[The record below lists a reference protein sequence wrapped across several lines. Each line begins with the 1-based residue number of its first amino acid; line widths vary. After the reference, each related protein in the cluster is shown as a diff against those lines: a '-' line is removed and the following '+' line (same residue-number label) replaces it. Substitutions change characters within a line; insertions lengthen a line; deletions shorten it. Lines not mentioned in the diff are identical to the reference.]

1 LDAGPPSL
9 ERRKSRRPLILIG
22 LVALLVIVA
31 ISMTVFKRSVVY
43 YLSPTE
49 LIAQNS
55 AQNGQSVRVSGT
67 VVNGTIKS
75 IPERGAVL
83 FSVTDGKTT
92 VPIDYTGPAPDTLK
106 DGAEAVAEGSL
117 GTDGVFR
124 ANKVFAK
131 CPSKFE
137 GKSTASTAKG

>member
-1 LDAGPPSL
+1 MSAGPPSL
-9 ERRKSRRPLILIG
+9 ERRKSRKPLILLG

-31 ISMTVFKRSVVY
+31 ISMTIFKRSVVY

-49 LIAQNS
+49 VVAQHS
-55 AQNGQSVRVSGT
+55 QSVRVSGT
-67 VVNGTIKS
+67 VVNGTIKTV
-75 IPERGAVL
+75 PERGAVL

-124 ANKVFAK
+124 ATKVFAK

-137 GKSTASTAKG
+137 GKSTANKG